1 MSKFRFYDPKLSG
14 MLDFELIEGLRPP
27 SLYQP
32 TTQEENV
39 RRRYE
44 SLRRADRGTSPLR
57 MELYDFLYGTGPTDE
72 QLQYNP
78 NDPQTSLL
86 ALRSMAQ
93 SGGALDA
100 VDAAARE
107 RNTAGSGYTSAAADS
122 AVGGPVETFDYDLR
136 RKGADLLTREGR
148 DILTGRG
155 TFDPNRIPEGAPDLS
170 GSAGTVSPASNIF
183 QMNVDELN
191 RVDEDLLSR
200 GLVGSEVPAPD
211 NIFQM
216 TPEQLDEL
224 DKKLR
229 EQGLVGSVVPPA
241 VRPDPAQGDNS
252 DTDRVSK
259 VATNPAPQSVTNQAP
274 TGQEPTTE
282 EGQSRIRSILSMLG
296 DNPELLSALGIL
308 GQGVGGYMQSRAQDK
323 ANRRANQEQR
333 VNNAI
338 AAFLGG
344 PAEVAQVDTATSTGG
359 NILGALGAALGG
371 YGQARMTQRAMDAE
385 SDEMRLD
392 RESAERIAQI
402 RADANRDVANLNLQG
417 RGGGD
422 AGGGGPEDPN
432 AVLNSYMEA
441 LYAAD
446 SDNPLR
452 GNNNPVAEFLTQ
464 IPWVRRFLPEEVAA
478 VSLNQTAGLALAV
491 AVQGSKPTDK
501 DAESLQMALPTL
513 GDTTEIQQAKL
524 RNLRRLINYGQ
535 NVRAQGLKFE
545 DGWSAGVGQDG
556 SFSEESLG
564 RFVVPIDKAGAN
576 RFGSLGSAQSI
587 MAGN

>member
-1 MSKFRFYDPKLSG
+1 MNRFRFYDPQLAAS
-14 MLDFELIEGLRPP
+14 MPSLPF

-72 QLQYNP
+72 QLEYDP
-78 NDPQTSLL
+78 NDPKTSLL
-86 ALRSMAQ
+86 ATRSVAQ
-93 SGGALDA
+93 SGSALDA
-100 VDAAARE
+100 LDAAARE
-107 RNTAGSGYTSAAADS
+107 RNTASSEYTSAAADTERINQPFRRTTGVEVDVDALQNIS
-122 AVGGPVETFDYDLR
+122 GRQGIGDQFSQALDAFSMGG
-136 RKGADLLTREGR
+136 
-148 DILTGRG
+148 G
-155 TFDPNRIPEGAPDLS
+155 TFDPNRLPATSFDTDTGGETETRNSDFRFFEAGGGEPLS
-170 GSAGTVSPASNIF
+170 FSLGEPLFT
-183 QMNVDELN
+183 
-191 RVDEDLLSR
+191 
-200 GLVGSEVPAPD
+200 
-211 NIFQM
+211 
-216 TPEQLDEL
+216 
-224 DKKLR
+224 
-229 EQGLVGSVVPPA
+229 
-241 VRPDPAQGDNS
+241 RPDPVQGDNS

-259 VATNPAPQSVTNQAP
+259 VTTNPAPQSVTGQAP
-274 TGQEPTTE
+274 TEQAPTAE
-282 EGQSRIRSILSMLG
+282 EGQSRIRSILGMLG

-308 GQGVGGYMQSRAQDK
+308 GQGVGGMMQSRAQDK

-344 PAEVAQVDTATSTGG
+344 PAEVAQADTATSKGG

-371 YGQARMTQRAMDAE
+371 VGQARMTQRAMDAE

-417 RGGGD
+417 RGGGGD
-422 AGGGGPEDPN
+422 EGGGGGPEDPN

-478 VSLNQTAGLALAV
+478 VSLNQTAGVALAV

-501 DAESLQMALPTL
+501 DAEALQMALPTL
-513 GDTTEIQQAKL
+513 GDTAEIQQAKL
-524 RNLRRLINYGQ
+524 RNLRRLINYGK

-556 SFSEESLG
+556 SFSEEALG
-564 RFVVPIDKAGAN
+564 RFVAPIDKAGAN

>member
-1 MSKFRFYDPKLSG
+1 MSKFRFYDPQLAASIPS
-14 MLDFELIEGLRPP
+14 LPF

-93 SGGALDA
+93 SGGAMDA

-107 RNTAGSGYTSAAADS
+107 RNAVGSGYGSAAADTERINKPIRRTTGLEVDVDALQS
-122 AVGGPVETFDYDLR
+122 ISGRQGIGDQFSQALDAFSMGG
-136 RKGADLLTREGR
+136 
-148 DILTGRG
+148 G
-155 TFDPNRIPEGAPDLS
+155 TFNPNRLPAFPPTSFMQSAPLDIV
-170 GSAGTVSPASNIF
+170 GERKARSN
-183 QMNVDELN
+183 
-191 RVDEDLLSR
+191 
-200 GLVGSEVPAPD
+200 
-211 NIFQM
+211 
-216 TPEQLDEL
+216 
-224 DKKLR
+224 
-229 EQGLVGSVVPPA
+229 
-241 VRPDPAQGDNS
+241 NS
-252 DTDRVSK
+252 DIVEQDDTMNTIDTPTLIEETVVSAPRIQEAK
-259 VATNPAPQSVTNQAP
+259 PQSTVEQVQGTA
-274 TGQEPTTE
+274 QEDPTTK

-308 GQGVGGYMQSRAQDK
+308 GQGVGGMMQSRAQDK
-323 ANRRANQEQR
+323 ANRRASQEQR

-344 PAEVAQVDTATSTGG
+344 PAEVAQADTATSTGG

-385 SDEMRLD
+385 SDQMQLD

-402 RADANRDVANLNLQG
+402 RADANRDVANMNLRG

-422 AGGGGPEDPN
+422 DGGGSGAEDPN
-432 AVLNSYMEA
+432 AILNTYMEA
-441 LYAAD
+441 LRASPQNTKPYAEIIA
-446 SDNPLR
+446 
-452 GNNNPVAEFLTQ
+452 Q
-464 IPWVRRFLPEEVAA
+464 IPFVKRFYPKAVAA
-478 VSLNQTAGLALAV
+478 MSLSKTAGVALAV
-491 AVQGSKPTDK
+491 AVQGSRPTDK
-501 DAESLQMALPTL
+501 DAEALEAALPMPSDPLET
-513 GDTTEIQQAKL
+513 QQAKL
-524 RNLRRLINYGQ
+524 RNLRALINYGRNLQ
-535 NVRAQGLKFE
+535 AQGNVLA
-545 DGWSAGVGQDG
+545 DGWGASIGANGAFSASD
-556 SFSEESLG
+556 L
-564 RFVVPIDKAGAN
+564 DKFAGPPKQAGAN
-576 RFGSLGSAQSI
+576 GFSSLGSAQSV

>member
-1 MSKFRFYDPKLSG
+1 MSKFRFYDPQLAASIPS
-14 MLDFELIEGLRPP
+14 LPF

-93 SGGALDA
+93 SGGAMDA

-107 RNTAGSGYTSAAADS
+107 RNTVGSGYGSAAADTERINKPIRRTTGLEVDVDALQGIS
-122 AVGGPVETFDYDLR
+122 GRQGIGDQFSQALDAFSMGG
-136 RKGADLLTREGR
+136 
-148 DILTGRG
+148 G
-155 TFDPNRIPEGAPDLS
+155 TFDPNRLPAFPPTAFMQSAPLDIV
-170 GSAGTVSPASNIF
+170 GERKTRSNNSDI
-183 QMNVDELN
+183 V
-191 RVDEDLLSR
+191 
-200 GLVGSEVPAPD
+200 
-211 NIFQM
+211 
-216 TPEQLDEL
+216 EL
-224 DKKLR
+224 DDTMNTIDTPTLI
-229 EQGLVGSVVPPA
+229 EETVVSAPRIQEA
-241 VRPDPAQGDNS
+241 
-252 DTDRVSK
+252 K
-259 VATNPAPQSVTNQAP
+259 PQSTVEQVQGTA
-274 TGQEPTTE
+274 QEDPTTE

-308 GQGVGGYMQSRAQDK
+308 GQGVGGMMQSRAQDK

-344 PAEVAQVDTATSTGG
+344 PAEIAQADTATSTGG

-385 SDEMRLD
+385 SDQMRLD

-422 AGGGGPEDPN
+422 DGGGGGPEDAN

-501 DAESLQMALPTL
+501 DAEALQMALPTL
-513 GDTTEIQQAKL
+513 GDTAEIQQAKL
-524 RNLRRLINYGQ
+524 RNLRRLINYGK

-545 DGWSAGVGQDG
+545 DGWSAGVGQNG

-576 RFGSLGSAQSI
+576 RFGSLGSAQSV

>member
-44 SLRRADRGTSPLR
+44 SLLRADRGTSPLR

-72 QLQYNP
+72 QLRYNP

-86 ALRSMAQ
+86 ATRSVAQ

-100 VDAAARE
+100 LDAAARE
-107 RNTAGSGYTSAAADS
+107 RNTVGSGYGSAAADTERINKPIRS
-122 AVGGPVETFDYDLR
+122 TTGLEVDVDALQSISGKQGIGDQFSQALDAFSMGG
-136 RKGADLLTREGR
+136 
-148 DILTGRG
+148 G
-155 TFDPNRIPEGAPDLS
+155 TFDPNRLPAFPPTAFMQSAPLDIV
-170 GSAGTVSPASNIF
+170 GERKTRSN
-183 QMNVDELN
+183 
-191 RVDEDLLSR
+191 
-200 GLVGSEVPAPD
+200 
-211 NIFQM
+211 
-216 TPEQLDEL
+216 
-224 DKKLR
+224 
-229 EQGLVGSVVPPA
+229 
-241 VRPDPAQGDNS
+241 NS
-252 DTDRVSK
+252 DIVEQDDTMNTIDTPTLIEETVVSAPRIQEAK
-259 VATNPAPQSVTNQAP
+259 PQSTVEQVQGTA
-274 TGQEPTTE
+274 QEDPTTE

-308 GQGVGGYMQSRAQDK
+308 GQGVGGMMQSRAQDK

-344 PAEVAQVDTATSTGG
+344 PAEVAQADTATSTGG

-371 YGQARMTQRAMDAE
+371 VGQARMTQRAMDAE
-385 SDEMRLD
+385 SDQMQLD

-422 AGGGGPEDPN
+422 DGGGSGADDPN
-432 AVLNSYMEA
+432 AILNTYMQA
-441 LYAAD
+441 LQASPQNTKPYAEIIA
-446 SDNPLR
+446 
-452 GNNNPVAEFLTQ
+452 Q
-464 IPWVRRFLPEEVAA
+464 IPFVKRYYPEAVAA
-478 VSLNQTAGLALAV
+478 MDLSQTAGVALAV
-491 AVQGSKPTDK
+491 AVQGSRPTDK
-501 DAESLQMALPTL
+501 DAEALQRALPMPSDPLET
-513 GDTTEIQQAKL
+513 QQAKL
-524 RNLRRLINYGQ
+524 RNLRALINYGRNIQ
-535 NVRAQGLKFE
+535 AQGNVLAG
-545 DGWSAGVGQDG
+545 GWGAS
-556 SFSEESLG
+556 
-564 RFVVPIDKAGAN
+564 IGAN
-576 RFGSLGSAQSI
+576 GAFSASDLNKFAGPPKQAGTSLFGSLGSAQSV

>member
-72 QLQYNP
+72 QLRYNP

-86 ALRSMAQ
+86 ATRSVAQ

-107 RNTAGSGYTSAAADS
+107 RNRVGSGYGSAAADS
-122 AVGGPVETFDYDLR
+122 AVGGPIETFDYDLQR
-136 RKGADLLTREGR
+136 TGADLLTREGR

-155 TFDPNRIPEGAPDLS
+155 LFDPNRIPQGAPDVSS
-170 GSAGTVSPASNIF
+170 GVGTVSPAGNIF
-183 QMNVDELN
+183 QMSNS
-191 RVDEDLLSR
+191 DLDAIDRSTPPR
-200 GLVGSEVPAPD
+200 SVVPPSD

-216 TPEQLDEL
+216 SNDQLDEL
-224 DKKLR
+224 DRRLR
-229 EQGLVGSVVPPA
+229 EQGLVGSEVPPA
-241 VRPDPAQGDNS
+241 RRPDPVQGDNS
-252 DTDRVSK
+252 DTDRVSA
-259 VATNPAPQSVTNQAP
+259 VTTNPAPQSVTGQAP

-308 GQGVGGYMQSRAQDK
+308 GQGVGGMMQSRAQDK

-344 PAEVAQVDTATSTGG
+344 PAEVAQADTATSTGG

-371 YGQARMTQRAMDAE
+371 VGQARMTQRAMDA
-385 SDEMRLD
+385 D

-422 AGGGGPEDPN
+422 DGGGGGPEDAN

-501 DAESLQMALPTL
+501 DAEALQMALPTL
-513 GDTTEIQQAKL
+513 GDTAEIQQAKL
-524 RNLRRLINYGQ
+524 RNLRRLINYGK
-535 NVRAQGLKFE
+535 NVRAQGLKLE
-545 DGWSAGVGQDG
+545 DGWSAGVGQNG

-576 RFGSLGSAQSI
+576 RFGSLGSAQSV